1 MKYYKIGIDV
11 GGTNTDAVLVTHD
24 NTILSKTKR
33 TTTADV
39 STGIKNALEEVLR
52 LHPVDLSE
60 IKYVM
65 LGTTH
70 CTNALVERKELNKVG
85 ALRLALPA
93 SKAIPTM
100 TDFPEDLKNLL
111 GKHFYMVH
119 GGFEYDG
126 RVLHQLIEKEIKDY
140 LQKMKGEI
148 DSLAITGVFSKI
160 NNEQELQVAEWAK
173 EVLGKDIKISCSH
186 QIGGLGILE
195 RENAT
200 IINAALK
207 NVADRMVMAFQET
220 VITVGIKAQLF
231 IGQNDGTLMSLDQV
245 KDFPVLTISSGP
257 TNSIRGAGALS
268 KVENGIV
275 IDVGGTTSD
284 GGMLVNF
291 FPRES
296 TQAAQIGGVLTNFRM
311 PDVVAVGIGGGTIV
325 RFENNE
331 CNLGPDS
338 VGYRL
343 LEKGIAFGGDTL
355 TLSDIMLSNGEVVI
369 PNALAPEALQQKIGL
384 HTKLDY
390 YIVVEKVKEQIQLKI
405 EDLVDKL
412 KTEAKLVPVI
422 ACGGGAFLLPKSIN
436 GASEVLFPEN
446 REVANAFGAS
456 IAQISEETE
465 IVINTTQK
473 DEKEE
478 MDALIANARKKL
490 LENGADEKT
499 IDIIIK
505 ESTPLAY
512 LPGAVKLKVKL
523 AGAFEI
529 M

>member
-1 MKYYKIGIDV
+1 MAYYKIGIDV

-24 NTILSKTKR
+24 NVILSKTKQ
-33 TTTADV
+33 TTTANV
-39 STGIKNALEEVLR
+39 SKGIKNALEEVLR
-52 LHPVDLSE
+52 LHPVNLSE

-100 TDFPEDLKNLL
+100 TDFPEDLKQLL

-126 RVLHQLIEKEIKDY
+126 RVLHPLLEDEIKGY
-140 LQKMKGEI
+140 LEKMKGDI

-160 NNEQELQVAEWAK
+160 NNEQELQVAKWAQ
-173 EVLGKDIKISCSH
+173 EVLGNEIKISCSN
-186 QIGGLGILE
+186 QVGGLGILE

-207 NVADRMVMAFQET
+207 NVADKMVIAFQAT
-220 VITVGIKAQLF
+220 MAKIGIKAQLF
-231 IGQNDGTLMSLDQV
+231 IGQNDGTLMSLEQA

-268 KVENGIV
+268 KIKNGIV

-284 GGMLVNF
+284 GGVLVNF

-296 TQAAQIGGVLTNFRM
+296 SQAAQIGGVLTNFRM

-325 RFENNE
+325 RFKNDE
-331 CNLGPDS
+331 CVLGPDS
-338 VGYRL
+338 VGYKL
-343 LEKGIAFGGDTL
+343 LEKGLAFGGDTL
-355 TLSDIMLSNGEVVI
+355 TLSDIMLSSGEVEI
-369 PNALAPEALQQKIGL
+369 PNTVSQHELQQKIASYTQL
-384 HTKLDY
+384 EY
-390 YIVVEKVKEQIQLKI
+390 PIVIAKVKTQIRLKI

-412 KTEAKLVPVI
+412 KTDAKPISVI
-422 ACGGGAFLLPKSIN
+422 ACGGGAFLLPKTIN

-465 IVINTTQK
+465 IVINTAEK
-473 DEKEE
+473 NEKEE
-478 MDALIANARKKL
+478 MKTLILKCKEKL
-490 LENGADEKT
+490 LKNGANKKT
-499 IDIIIK
+499 IDVIIK

-523 AGAFEI
+523 CAEFDNI
-529 M
+529 